1 MIRPTHPD
9 ETAYLKEMARGTN
22 VFKPMEIEALE
33 EVLDDYHKGNI
44 HANHYAI
51 TYELHGK
58 AIGFAY
64 YAPTPMTDRTWH
76 LYWIFVDKS
85 TQAKGVGA
93 KLLKHAE
100 EHIAKLGGRM
110 FIIETSSLP
119 VYDLTRK
126 FYLKYHYAQACIV
139 PDFYADDD
147 GMVVFQKR
155 LAPK

>member
-1 MIRPTHPD
+1 MIRPTRPD
-9 ETAYLKEMARGTN
+9 ETTHLKEIARGTN

-44 HANHYAI
+44 YANHYAL
-51 TYELHGK
+51 TFEHEGK

-100 EHIAKLGGRM
+100 KHITELGGRM

-126 FYLKYHYAQACIV
+126 FYLKHHYEQAAIV
-139 PDFYADDD
+139 PDFYADGD
-147 GMVVFQKR
+147 GMVVFRKR
-155 LAPK
+155 LVQ